1 MKTLYLP
8 EKICD
13 DLAKTAEELTLMAK
27 KPISQSMAI
36 NLLIEI
42 YHAHLNNPCALDAFS
57 QQLKSLDIMLPE
69 EFDKYWDD
77 TTKPKETKPKKK
89 KQKVQ
94 KTTFDLFGSG
104 AKYASVEEMKK
115 ELDELRKEDE

>member
-1 MKTLYLP
+1 MVHMKTLDLP

-13 DLAKTAEELTLMAK
+13 DLAKASEELSLMAK

-57 QQLKSLDIMLPE
+57 QQLRSLDIMAPQ
-69 EFDKYWDD
+69 EFDKYWDEPA
-77 TTKPKETKPKKK
+77 KIKAVKKK
-89 KQKVQ
+89 TKKQ
-94 KTTFDLFGSG
+94 
-104 AKYASVEEMKK
+104 
-115 ELDELRKEDE
+115 